1 MVFRSSIQVAMV
13 AGWLMVAGHADAQM
27 FGSRTLGQTLS
38 RRSSPAAAAAVGTLT
53 GGERFVRS
61 NRRRTDFVGSDA
73 LELARFIGRVQGLT
87 RGPVQ
92 STMTGFRVEQA
103 PNANRAAP
111 PAALRRAPVYAPRLE
126 LAEPV
131 SGPAP
136 ETVGRRL
143 ESQLARS
150 PALALFGPVEVWV
163 EGGTAILRGEA
174 ASARDAELAALVVAM
189 EPGVERV
196 QNELIIRSSIP
207 PPAPAPEVRRSR
219 SAR

>member
-13 AGWLMVAGHADAQM
+13 AGWLMVAAHADAQM

-38 RRSSPAAAAAVGTLT
+38 RRPSPAAAAVGTLT

-73 LELARFIGRVQGLT
+73 LELARFVGRIRGLT
-87 RGPVQ
+87 RGAAQ
-92 STMTGFRVEQA
+92 SSMTGFRVEQA
-103 PNANRAAP
+103 PDANRTAP

-126 LAEPV
+126 LAESF

-136 ETVGRRL
+136 ETVRRRL
-143 ESQLARS
+143 ENQLARS
-150 PALALFGPVEVWV
+150 PGLALYGPVEVWV

-174 ASARDAELAALVVAM
+174 ASARDAEMAALVVAM